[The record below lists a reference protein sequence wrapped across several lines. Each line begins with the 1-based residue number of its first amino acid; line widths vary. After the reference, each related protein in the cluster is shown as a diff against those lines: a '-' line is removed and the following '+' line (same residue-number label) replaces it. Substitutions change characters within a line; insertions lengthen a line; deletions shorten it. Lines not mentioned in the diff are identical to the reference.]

1 MAELIIN
8 GYAVPDDNLTQ
19 LDRTRSDITTSSSGR
34 GETGKMNITYVRT
47 GVRKY
52 DITITCVEGSVYAE
66 IIKALETKPQSI
78 TVIDEDGTS
87 KTFEAYNSD
96 VKDVC
101 RPKDSS
107 GRRYYDV
114 TFSLTEL

>member
-52 DITITCVEGSVYAE
+52 DITLTCVEGSIYAG
-66 IIKALETKPQSI
+66 IVGALETKPQNI
-78 TVIDEDGTS
+78 TVIEEDGTA
-87 KTFEAYNSD
+87 KTFTVYNSD
-96 VKDVC
+96 IKDVL
-101 RPKDSS
+101 RAKDAS
-107 GRRYYDV
+107 GKRYYDI
-114 TFSLTEL
+114 TLSLTEL